1 MMKIK
6 KFYEKHRELVRYL
19 FFGIITT
26 VVSLGVCYATLTTG
40 VLFEPLRDDV
50 GEPTELLDIIGSV
63 TQWISGVLVAFFT
76 NKFWVF
82 TNSEKGIKAT
92 AKQLATFSGARVATL
107 FVEII
112 INLGVIAIFDALG
125 YRAPTLNLIIISL
138 TLTSRLWAKAVSSVV
153 VVISNYFISK
163 LWVFKK
169 KND

>member
-1 MMKIK
+1 M
-6 KFYEKHRELVRYL
+6 L
-19 FFGIITT
+19 FR
-26 VVSLGVCYATLTTG
+26 S
-40 VLFEPLRDDV
+40 
-50 GEPTELLDIIGSV
+50 
-63 TQWISGVLVAFFT
+63 VLVAFFT

-82 TNSEKGIKAT
+82 TNSEKGIRAT